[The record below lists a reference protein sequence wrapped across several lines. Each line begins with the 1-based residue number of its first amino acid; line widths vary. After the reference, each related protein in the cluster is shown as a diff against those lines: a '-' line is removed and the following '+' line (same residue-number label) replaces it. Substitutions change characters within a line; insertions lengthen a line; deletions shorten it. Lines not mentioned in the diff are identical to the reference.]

1 MVLTSQILT
10 IFLPIYMQTGS
21 PIDCPSTLLWKTQ
34 TILTATTLF
43 RYMYNN
49 NIIIDLVTKVNT
61 STACSFQNCI
71 RVISCNSIINYFHSS
86 ITPCSAKW
94 VKVSGTKYQT
104 PMALIIDKRNEE
116 LVFGKVINI
125 YADAKTVFFEF
136 IHMSTKHFSHH
147 YHAFV
152 LSLPPL
158 SVRRKYLIKHHD
170 LLDYHPYGL
179 YTSPHLSSDLT
190 LEYVITKSNL

>member
-1 MVLTSQILT
+1 M
-10 IFLPIYMQTGS
+10 
-21 PIDCPSTLLWKTQ
+21 
-34 TILTATTLF
+34 
-43 RYMYNN
+43 
-49 NIIIDLVTKVNT
+49 
-61 STACSFQNCI
+61 
-71 RVISCNSIINYFHSS
+71 
-86 ITPCSAKW
+86 
-94 VKVSGTKYQT
+94 

-158 SVRRKYLIKHHD
+158 SDVS
-170 LLDYHPYGL
+170 
-179 YTSPHLSSDLT
+179 T
-190 LEYVITKSNL
+190 